1 MVFFLFCFPLLFV
14 FKRFTALFVR
24 ISIGVNEDT
33 AIKRLRNTIVV
44 KIKAFV
50 GQYKYSPGTCVIFA
64 VTNKKNCEKDKSKLH
79 AEKDR

>member
-1 MVFFLFCFPLLFV
+1 MVFFLLFPTIIR

-50 GQYKYSPGTCVIFA
+50 GQYKYSPGRYVIFA
-64 VTNKKNCEKDKSKLH
+64 VTNKKNCEKTSQT
-79 AEKDR
+79 ACRKDR